1 MTHITSTSRSLNS
14 FYLNAVLK
22 SVSFSGLWAASRIH
36 AFGTRHDRSNRWDPP
51 TPPHPRLSRLPSL
64 CALPRLPL
72 LHHSRISIPAPAPDH
87 VSSHHKCASLLFCL
101 FFFSFFCEEGGCG
114 GGVGEGDMTAMVQL
128 LYFCN
133 SQVKTAWW
141 VEKGENI

>member
-1 MTHITSTSRSLNS
+1 MTHITSTSRTLNS

-64 CALPRLPL
+64 CTLPRLPL

-87 VSSHHKCASLLFCL
+87 VSSRHKCASLLFCL
-101 FFFSFFCEEGGCG
+101 FFFSFFAREGAV
-114 GGVGEGDMTAMVQL
+114 VGEGDMTAMVQL